1 MAALRNSQ
9 VSISCYASFH
19 VKSGVQQGCVMSMLL
34 FNIVINW
41 VLSQTTKD
49 RRREIHQTLSTV
61 LENLYYADD
70 IALLLRNLTVL
81 IKTFAP
87 QMGLKINPN
96 KREVLSVKISAPL
109 AINIRQPIQVKQT
122 NWKICTPGEKLKT
135 LEIKKFHRIP
145 RKFIPFWT
153 RIGGLF
159 SLHVHLH
166 VFMYCL
172 SSKFLMKNS

>member
-1 MAALRNSQ
+1 
-9 VSISCYASFH
+9 
-19 VKSGVQQGCVMSMLL
+19 MLL

-122 NWKICTPGEKLKT
+122 N
-135 LEIKKFHRIP
+135 
-145 RKFIPFWT
+145 
-153 RIGGLF
+153 
-159 SLHVHLH
+159 
-166 VFMYCL
+166 
-172 SSKFLMKNS
+172 